1 MPGHPHRE
9 DYFMPT
15 IEVTKALK
23 VRFQPG
29 DPLRDLK
36 AGKHKLTAE
45 ELKHWYIQ
53 GAIDDGRA
61 HELPDDDAD
70 PEAEKGQGSENQAA
84 LVNKSEMEAAETKLA
99 TEVREREKAETKLAA
114 EVTARKTAETK
125 LANEITAHNATRDKL
140 AAASNA
146 APEGSDVSSSDDL
159 ESKMLGLF
167 PGLTPDDF
175 KTDGVPKVKSVE
187 EALGADVNAEQVS
200 AAWAKYQEG
209 K

>member
-1 MPGHPHRE
+1 
-9 DYFMPT
+9 MPT

-99 TEVREREKAETKLAA
+99 TEVREREKAETKLA
-114 EVTARKTAETK
+114 
-125 LANEITAHNATRDKL
+125 NEITAHNATRDKL

-159 ESKMLGLF
+159 ESKMLDLF

>member
-1 MPGHPHRE
+1 MPGHPHRK

-99 TEVREREKAETKLAA
+99 TEVREREKAETKLA
-114 EVTARKTAETK
+114 
-125 LANEITAHNATRDKL
+125 NEITAHNATRDKL

-159 ESKMLGLF
+159 ESKMLDLF

>member
-70 PEAEKGQGSENQAA
+70 PEAEKSQGSENQAA

-99 TEVREREKAETKLAA
+99 TEVREREK
-114 EVTARKTAETK
+114 AETK

-175 KTDGVPKVKSVE
+175 KTDGVPRVKSVE